1 MANIK
6 FWNTINPFLTN
17 KGINFLN
24 DFITIVKDSEV
35 ESNARELVELFNE
48 NYVSTMQVQQKQQ
61 LGKNQHL

>member
-17 KGINFLN
+17 KGINFLD

-48 NYVSTMQVQQKQQ
+48 NYVSTM
-61 LGKNQHL
+61 

>member
-6 FWNTINPFLTN
+6 LWNTINPFLTN

-48 NYVSTMQVQQKQQ
+48 NYVSTM
-61 LGKNQHL
+61 